1 MAAAG
6 ARLRMRRLTNAGVL
20 AAVLVGVVPQVRAA
34 DVQFGPR
41 FNVSDDADL
50 GVGAD
55 VRWQFLREDRRLAL
69 SASFDYF
76 FPDDGTDDFAEALRP
91 FEDFLGDVDLP
102 FDLARETDVEYWEAN
117 LNLTWDFTSE
127 RTVIPYAGV
136 GINYARVKVS
146 AFGFD
151 TDESDVGA
159 NVLAGIRIARRFYV
173 EAKQEAGGGELFVLT
188 VGVRF

>member
-1 MAAAG
+1 
-6 ARLRMRRLTNAGVL
+6 MRRVIHAGVI
-20 AAVLVGVVPQVRAA
+20 AAVLAGVEPQARAA

-50 GVGAD
+50 GLGAD
-55 VRWQFLREDRRLAL
+55 VRWTFLRDDPRLAL

-76 FPDDGTDDFAEALRP
+76 FPDDGDDEVAEALRQ
-91 FEDFLGDVDLP
+91 FEQFFGGFDLP
-102 FDLARETDVEYWEAN
+102 FDLGGDTDVEYWEAN

-136 GINYARVKVS
+136 GINYARAKTS

-151 TDESDVGA
+151 TDDSDVGA
-159 NVLAGIRIARRFYV
+159 NVLAGVRIARRFYV
-173 EAKQEAGGGELFVLT
+173 EAKQEAGGGELFVLS

>member
-1 MAAAG
+1 MG
-6 ARLRMRRLTNAGVL
+6 MKRLTKAGVL
-20 AAVLVGVVPQVRAA
+20 AAVLVGPLPPAPAA
-34 DVQFGPR
+34 DVRFGPR

-55 VRWQFLREDRRLAL
+55 VRWAFLRDDPRLAL

-76 FPDDGTDDFAEALRP
+76 FPDDGDDDFAQAFRQLENIV
-91 FEDFLGDVDLP
+91 GDLDLP
-102 FDLARETDVEYWEAN
+102 FDLGGDTDVEYWEAN
-117 LNLTWDFTSE
+117 LNLTWDFTTE

-136 GINYARVKVS
+136 GINYARAQAS

-151 TDESDVGA
+151 TDDSDVGA
-159 NVLAGIRIARRFYV
+159 NVLAGVRIARRFYI

-188 VGVRF
+188 IGVRF